1 MSMSKADEF
10 RQSTA
15 EFWAKMDQKAG
26 SGAARRKLAP
36 ARSGKTAAGRMP
48 KARAATTAPKTNKR
62 AKH

>member
-15 EFWAKMDQKAG
+15 EFWAKMDQKVG

-48 KARAATTAPKTNKR
+48 RARAAAMAPKTKKR

>member
-15 EFWAKMDQKAG
+15 EFWAKMDQKVG
-26 SGAARRKLAP
+26 SGADRRKLAP
-36 ARSGKTAAGRMP
+36 ARSSKTAAGRMP
-48 KARAATTAPKTNKR
+48 KARAAATAPKTNKR

>member
-15 EFWAKMDQKAG
+15 EFWAKMDQKVG

-36 ARSGKTAAGRMP
+36 ARSGTAAGRMP
-48 KARAATTAPKTNKR
+48 RARAAATATKTKKR